1 MCTPRWWPPG
11 HNFFSTMGKGLGVF
25 GDFQGKV
32 GNVVG
37 YALKNSNNK
46 QTQGLRAYQPR
57 VTNPRSNGQA
67 LQRMLIGPA
76 QRFYKWLIDPVDSQP
91 LMNHSWEGVE
101 YGNKSRQYFMRLAME
116 QKNGPYIPK
125 SVDYAVPAAYQ
136 IAKGSLPSFSILGR
150 IAANGGAPVID
161 EGDAL
166 LVSNIVVPTYDYA
179 TTTYGQFCQ
188 LLIDNN
194 PSLHNGDQLTF
205 IEVAKIE
212 SRYQPTIAR
221 LILDVTSTEL
231 PQSHVTGSW
240 TLHSYFGVIVNRAA
254 ISGETTLFHV
264 AFDVLPPNGVIY
276 TVVAGAV
283 ILSRRSGNN
292 WLRSNSTMWIDPSLV
307 ELYYTDAALLEAM
320 ASYQNEE
327 TSATSTRYLNQ
338 ATRGEVDET
347 AASIARIVYAPIA
360 NVTTEGLTGLNGQFF
375 RQGSTV
381 EGALINIVGDN
392 GGVILRD
399 GTEASG
405 TVTSG
410 ETTTTVYLTPD
421 ILGVGSYPSVNV
433 NDVRI

>member
-1 MCTPRWWPPG
+1 MLNRPSRCARPDGG
-11 HNFFSTMGKGLGVF
+11 HRGTIFFSTMGKGLGVF

-136 IAKGSLPSFSILGR
+136 IAKGSLPPTSVIGLFVDSGHTY
-150 IAANGGAPVID
+150 IASSLLTATDGSWGTFGGFCQS
-161 EGDAL
+161 
-166 LVSNIVVPTYDYA
+166 LVSEGVV
-179 TTTYGQFCQ
+179 
-188 LLIDNN
+188 L
-194 PSLHNGDQLTF
+194 NGDQITF
-205 IEVAKIE
+205 VEVVEIDG
-212 SRYQPTIAR
+212 RFIPYIQR
-221 LILDVTSTEL
+221 LIVDVTSTEPATVIEQAGGTYYSFGGIAVARSSVFGSARLSFDIL
-231 PQSHVTGSW
+231 PLNIGFS
-240 TLHSYFGVIVNRAA
+240 
-254 ISGETTLFHV
+254 
-264 AFDVLPPNGVIY
+264 P
-276 TVVAGAV
+276 VAGAI
-283 ILSRRSGNN
+283 ILSRRSGNS
-292 WLRSNSTMWIDPSLV
+292 WLRSNASMWINDTLTN
-307 ELYYTDAALLEAM
+307 LYYTDAALIEAM
-320 ASYQNEE
+320 ESYQSAAAS
-327 TSATSTRYLNQ
+327 TSSTRYLNQ

-360 NVTTEGLTGLNGQFF
+360 NVTTEGLTDFNGQFF

-410 ETTTTVYLTPD
+410 ETTTTVYLTPA
-421 ILGVGSYPSVNV
+421 ILGVDSYPSVNV